1 MKTICWGRV
10 GQGGDSAEIQGFLLA
25 RVVQATALQVR
36 CLGHSVVA
44 VSGQRCSEGSPPS
57 RTGMFRRVP
66 SLKDWDAQKGPRPQG
81 LGCGWLAGLELK

>member
-10 GQGGDSAEIQGFLLA
+10 VQGGDSAEIQGFLLA

-44 VSGQRCSEGSPPS
+44 VSGQRGSEGSPPS
-57 RTGMFRRVP
+57 RTGMLRRIP
-66 SLKDWDAQKGPRPQG
+66 ALKDWDAA
-81 LGCGWLAGLELK
+81 GWLV